1 MTAQLHDTFPL
12 SNWAAMDRFLVRC
25 YGERYVLREQA
36 LMHWQYGLSPDD
48 LGVFWYGTEDEV
60 ISILGY
66 RATPMF
72 WGDTQKPVRAAWV
85 TNWMTDPAHRSGVGA
100 ALMRRAQELFPVV
113 LAQGASAFNKP
124 IAERLGFRIL
134 EPIGRMIAVFDASRT
149 RTFLAEGEL
158 PAEVSIKDQAF
169 QSSPYAPDW
178 TKYPSCMNFTTI
190 RDQAFLEWRY
200 RLHPVFDYRVLTLG
214 SALCVWRMETS
225 RGDVEHKV
233 GRIVELIHADGDRSS
248 GETVLRAAL
257 GQIRAEGAAFADFL
271 CSAKVFRDTAAG
283 TGMTDATHLPLAF
296 RLSPVEKRLRRQNVE
311 FWADSGLPQPPELDF
326 WYVTKAD
333 GDQDR
338 PNHP

>member
-1 MTAQLHDTFPL
+1 MTARLHDTFPL

-25 YGERYVLREQA
+25 YGERYVLRDQA
-36 LMHWQYGLSPDD
+36 LMRWQYGLTPED
-48 LGVFWYGTEDEV
+48 LGIFWYGTEDEV

-72 WGDTQKPVRAAWV
+72 WGGVDKPVRAAWV

-134 EPIGRMIAVFDASRT
+134 EPIGRMIAVFDAART
-149 RTFLAEGEL
+149 HEFLAEGVL
-158 PAEVSIKDQAF
+158 PAELGIEDKDI
-169 QSSPYAPDW
+169 QSEDYTPDW
-178 TKYPSCMNFTTI
+178 KRYPSCMHFSTI
-190 RDQAFLEWRY
+190 RDAAFIDWRY
-200 RLHPVFDYRVLTLG
+200 RRHPAFDYRVLTKG

-225 RGDVEHKV
+225 RGNVEDKV

-248 GETVLRAAL
+248 GEVVLRAAL
-257 GQIRAEGAAFADFL
+257 GQMRAEGAAFADFL
-271 CSAKVFRDTAAG
+271 CSAKVFRDTAEVV
-283 TGMTDATHLPLAF
+283 GMTDATDLALAF
-296 RLSPVEKRLRRQNVE
+296 RLSPVEKRLRRQNIE
-311 FWADSGLPQPPELDF
+311 FWADSGLPQPPDLDF